1 MPCAA
6 DCLIKRR
13 IVSGRCG
20 FTLVELIAV
29 IAIVGVMS
37 VTALV
42 SMSGTDATRARA
54 AGRALARDLTFA
66 RERAIATGATSWVV
80 LSVGTNSY
88 SILAEDPAV
97 PGRAG
102 AVAIT
107 DPATG
112 QPFVMRLGQQET
124 AGVVLQSVSIA
135 GGGNDLGFDWLG
147 RPLNAAGT
155 RLTTSS
161 SIALSSGVSISVSG
175 GAGVATGP

>member
-1 MPCAA
+1 MLCAA
-6 DCLIKRR
+6 ERLSQRR

-66 RERAIATGATSWVV
+66 RERAMATGATSWVAM
-80 LSVGTNSY
+80 SVGTNSY
-88 SILAEDPAV
+88 SILAEDPAA

-112 QPFVMRLGQQET
+112 QSFVVRLGQHES
-124 AGVVLQSVSIA
+124 AGVVLQSVTVT
-135 GGGNDLGFDWLG
+135 GGGSDLGFDWLG
-147 RPLNAAGT
+147 RPLNSTGT
-155 RLTTSS
+155 RLTTDTT
-161 SIALSSGVSISVSG
+161 IALSSGVSISVAG
-175 GAGVATGP
+175 GAGIATGP